1 MRSNDKWTDRS
12 RQSVEGEVLEEM
24 PAQKGR
30 ARNADA
36 RWKLL
41 NRGNLAWIGLLL
53 ICLPAVIALGVVL
66 SLGFWSEDILPVFS
80 DTIVPAFGLSAL
92 ILVVLT
98 FFEATRQR
106 AARALHISSWVYW
119 LALWMFGFLITMQY
133 WGVFAVITGLILLGI
148 GVIPLGVAAAILHA
162 NGQALLHMI
171 TLLLLAI
178 GSRRLALQLKVSN
191 QYRRK
196 IWKYFSL

>member
-1 MRSNDKWTDRS
+1 MRSDDRWTDRS
-12 RQSVEGEVLEEM
+12 KQPVEGEVLEGM

-30 ARNADA
+30 ARNSNF

-41 NRGNLAWIGLLL
+41 NRGNLRWIGLLL

-66 SLGFWSEDILPVFS
+66 SLGFWSEYILPVFS
-80 DTIVPAFGLSAL
+80 NTIVPAFGLSAL
-92 ILVVLT
+92 ILVALT

-106 AARALHISSWVYW
+106 AARALHIGSWVYW
-119 LALWMFGFLITMQY
+119 LAIWMLGFLITMQY
-133 WGVFAVITGLILLGI
+133 WGVFAVITGLILFGI
-148 GVIPLGVAAAILHA
+148 GVIPLGVAAAILHT
-162 NGQALLHMI
+162 NGQALLHMV

-178 GSRRLALQLKVSN
+178 GSRRLALQLKTSD

>member
-1 MRSNDKWTDRS
+1 
-12 RQSVEGEVLEEM
+12 
-24 PAQKGR
+24 
-30 ARNADA
+30 
-36 RWKLL
+36 
-41 NRGNLAWIGLLL
+41 
-53 ICLPAVIALGVVL
+53 VVL

-80 DTIVPAFGLSAL
+80 DTIVPALGLSAL
-92 ILVVLT
+92 ILVALT

-106 AARALHISSWVYW
+106 AARGLHISSWVHW
-119 LALWMFGFLITMQY
+119 LAVWMLGFLLTMQY
-133 WGVFAVITGLILLGI
+133 WGVFAVITGLIFFGI
-148 GVIPLGVAAAILHA
+148 GVIPLGVAAAILHT

-196 IWKYFSL
+196 VWKYFSL